1 MVKRIPTDN
10 AEKSRRL
17 IMESLLIQKRFSFLN
32 TRMVGDRLVCR
43 GSVRPTETSAAYRV
57 ELVYKPWNSPE
68 VRILDPEINPEGKL
82 HFYKNGTLC
91 LYDWREQ
98 PWQKKWHL
106 ADTVIPW
113 TAEWVM
119 YYELYLLTGKWLGA
133 SAVHTAPKAEEPKP
147 DSQTTEQERVE

>member
-1 MVKRIPTDN
+1 MGKKIPTDH

-17 IMESLLIQKRFSFLN
+17 ITESILIQRHFPFLN

-43 GSVRPTETSAAYRV
+43 GRVQPTETSDTYRI
-57 ELVYKPWNSPE
+57 ELVYKPWSAPD
-68 VRILDPEINPEGKL
+68 VRVLDPEINPENKL

-113 TAEWVM
+113 TAEWLLF
-119 YYELYLLTGKWLGA
+119 YEIYLLTGKWLGT
-133 SAVHTAPKAEEPKP
+133 SAVHAAPKESEPELITDEAEER
-147 DSQTTEQERVE
+147 TE